1 MEFLTVYIYV
11 YISIFI
17 LFLFIENIDVAR
29 QANSR
34 PLCSLYN
41 VRVNVRVNVHGNVP
55 LRNVQR
61 NFTQ

>member
-1 MEFLTVYIYV
+1 MEFLTIYIYV

-17 LFLFIENIDVAR
+17 LFLFMENIDVAR
-29 QANSR
+29 QENSR

-41 VRVNVRVNVHGNVP
+41 VRVNVHGDVT

-61 NFTQ
+61 DSTQ